1 MIITIFGNGNIGQA
15 VDQNFVKAGQTVEH
29 IGHEDGQTI
38 HGEIVVL
45 AVPFTAVDNII
56 TRYGEQL
63 AGKIVIDV
71 SNPVNFETFDALTVP
86 AGTSAAAI
94 IQEKLPQSKVV
105 KGFNT
110 NFAATLAS
118 GEVAPGVPTT
128 VFLAGDDEEAK
139 EKIVKALAGSPL
151 VVVDAGRLK
160 RAHELEAIGFFQM
173 TLAARE
179 KISWTGGFDLFQ

>member
-1 MIITIFGNGNIGQA
+1 MGVYARTITIFGNGNIGQA
-15 VDQNFVKAGQTVEH
+15 VDQNFVKAGQRVEH

-45 AVPFTAVDNII
+45 AVPFVAVDNII

-63 AGKIVIDV
+63 VEKIVIDV
-71 SNPVNFETFDALTVP
+71 SNPVNFDALTVP
-86 AGTSAAAI
+86 TGTSAAAI

-110 NFAATLAS
+110 NFSATLVS

-128 VFLAGDDEEAK
+128 VFLARDDEEAK
-139 EKIVKALAGSPL
+139 EKIVKALGGSPL
-151 VVVDAGRLK
+151 VVVDAGRLN
-160 RAHELEAIGFFQM
+160 RARELEAIGFFQM
-173 TLAARE
+173 TLAA
-179 KISWTGGFDLFQ
+179 